1 MKSILNYYYA
11 EMLQEIFNNSIK
23 YKQTIENENKIIIA
37 DKVMRIVPMIVS
49 YVDELEK
56 DNKRLRKISGDDKN

>member
-23 YKQTIENENKIIIA
+23 YKQTTENENKIIIA
-37 DKVMRIVPMIVS
+37 DKVMKIVPMIVS

-56 DNKRLRKISGDDKN
+56 DNKRLRKVSGNDKN